1 MFLLHSKK
9 SNKSLEKF
17 KYFGM
22 AVGNQNYIRFDAFP
36 ASFYKTEPPYPADS
50 PRKLHYNQ
58 NYIPEEVK
66 SIWDSQN
73 VQILAYFRDLP

>member
-22 AVGNQNYIRFDAFP
+22 AVGNQNYI
-36 ASFYKTEPPYPADS
+36 
-50 PRKLHYNQ
+50 
-58 NYIPEEVK
+58 PEEVK